1 MVKFQERLR
10 KLRTEK
16 KLTQKQLAET
26 LDMSVF
32 TVSLWERGERKP
44 DSNSLELLSSFFGVS
59 TSYLIGESYLRN
71 PSDNPLDKATWED
84 DDDVLVEMAEEM
96 TRLGSS
102 SRIVLKELLDRLV
115 LADQVTEQLRP
126 EGLYQ
131 IRITKGESNC

>member
-1 MVKFQERLR
+1 MVKFQDRLR

-16 KLTQKQLAET
+16 KLTQKQLAEV

-44 DSNSLELLSSFFGVS
+44 DSNSLELLSSFFDVS

-71 PSDNPLDKATWED
+71 PNDNPLDKAVWED
-84 DDDVLVEMAEEM
+84 DDDILIEMVEEM
-96 TRLGSS
+96 MRLGSS

-115 LADQVTEQLRP
+115 LADQITEQLKP
-126 EGLYQ
+126 EGLYHV
-131 IRITKGESNC
+131 RISKGDSDC